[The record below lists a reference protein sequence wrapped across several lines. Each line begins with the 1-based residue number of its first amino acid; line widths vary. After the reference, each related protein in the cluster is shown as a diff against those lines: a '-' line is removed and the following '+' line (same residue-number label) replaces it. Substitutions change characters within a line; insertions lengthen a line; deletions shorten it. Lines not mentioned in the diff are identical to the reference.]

1 MTQCAATHASTAAQ
15 VLLRCLAT
23 PPRLPEREAVEWEPI
38 LQLARDHRVTPLLY
52 AHLKG
57 AEAGAIPSDVLAM
70 LREEFQENAA
80 RTLRLAAELRRILDL
95 LAQEGITA
103 VSFKGLTLAAAY
115 YGNLALR
122 EAGDIDLL
130 IHRADI
136 VKARRI
142 LLDRGFRPIF
152 PTASEAEARYLS
164 ALTGERERSY
174 LLSHCEHHLIDDDGN
189 VNVDLHWAITL
200 REFSLPLDAEGLWSR
215 LQTTTLAGKPTP
227 TLGAEDLLFVL
238 CVNGG
243 KDCWRRLDRVCDVA
257 QVLHTRPE
265 MEWERVV
272 SEAKRVGG
280 LRILLLGLL
289 LASDL
294 LGAVLPE
301 IIARELAADPA
312 VGRLADEVAQTMLRQ
327 PSPDEPSRAAMS
339 LFHLRLRE
347 RKRDRLA
354 YCVAHLRPG
363 VGDWVSL
370 PLPRGLS
377 FLYYLIR
384 PFRLLGRYGLERL
397 RPAGPP

>member
-1 MTQCAATHASTAAQ
+1 
-15 VLLRCLAT
+15 LAT
-23 PPRLPEREAVEWEPI
+23 PPRFPEGEAVDWEPV

-57 AEAGAIPSDVLAM
+57 ADAGVVPSDVLQT

-80 RTLRLAAELRRILDL
+80 RTLRLAAEIRRILDL
-95 LAQEGITA
+95 LAQEGIAA

-136 VKARRI
+136 VKARR
-142 LLDRGFRPIF
+142 LMMDKGFRPIF

-164 ALTGERERSY
+164 ALTDERERKY
-174 LLSHCEHHLIDDDGN
+174 LLSHCEHHLVDEAGG

-200 REFSLPLDAEGLWSR
+200 REFSLPLDAEVLWSR
-215 LQTTTLAGKPTP
+215 LQTTTLAGKPMP
-227 TLGAEDLLFVL
+227 TLSAEDLLFVL
-238 CVNGG
+238 CINGG

-257 QVLHTRPE
+257 QVLHTRPDL
-265 MEWERVV
+265 EWERVV
-272 SEAKRVGG
+272 SEARRVGG

-294 LGAVLPE
+294 LDAALPE
-301 IIARELAADPA
+301 LVARELARDPA
-312 VGRLADEVAQTMLRQ
+312 VGRLADEVKQTMLCK

-339 LFHLRLRE
+339 VFHLRLRE

-354 YCVAHLRPG
+354 YCLAHLRPG

-377 FLYYLIR
+377 FLYYVIR

-397 RPAGPP
+397 RSTDPR